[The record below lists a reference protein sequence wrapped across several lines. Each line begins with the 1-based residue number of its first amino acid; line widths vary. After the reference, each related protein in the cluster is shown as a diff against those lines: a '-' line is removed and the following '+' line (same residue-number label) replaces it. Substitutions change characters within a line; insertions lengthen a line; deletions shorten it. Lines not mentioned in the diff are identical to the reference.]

1 MKSLFRNQVK
11 YFFPFRPSTRLL
23 LVIIDLFIITFT
35 LFLID
40 YSSTDLFSFDSINL
54 LRLNIAIILGLIIY
68 ILTGQYKAL
77 SSYVSSKSFYL
88 IIYRNCLLI
97 IIILFL
103 GFVFN
108 YKFLSKYESAQFFF
122 LINSL
127 SVGIRVILR
136 DLLLG
141 LRFGNNS
148 TQIKVA
154 IYGAGEAGAQLCAS
168 LKTNR
173 KYKIV
178 NFFDD
183 NKKLWNR
190 ELMGI
195 PIYAPSEINK
205 SNNKI
210 DQLLISIPSLTRNRR
225 KEILE
230 SLEGR
235 GITIL
240 QIPTLEDISSG
251 KARIDSL
258 RPIEIEDLLGRDPSK
273 PIKELL
279 EGSISGRVICVTGA
293 GGTIGAELCRQIL
306 NYAPE
311 KLILVEQNE
320 PSLYLIQQ
328 ELCEKS
334 SNPVNIKYVLGDASN
349 FMFIKKLFLD
359 ECVSDL
365 YHAAAYKHVPM
376 AELNPLSTIS
386 NNIGSTI
393 AICNAAIEANIER
406 VILISTDKAVRP
418 TNLMGATKRLSELI
432 FQAHAEEF
440 KLKKL
445 KNKDKKIKFSMVRFG
460 NVLGSS
466 GSVVPLF
473 KKQISRG
480 GPVTLTHQEIIRYFM
495 TISEAVELVLQ
506 ASELA
511 KGGEVFLLD
520 MGKPIKILDLAKK
533 MIILSGLEI
542 KNINNPEGDIEIKFT
557 GLRPG
562 EKLYEELLID
572 GKAKA
577 TKHNLIFKAEEEFI
591 PSENLWP
598 VLNNLQNEIKEQ
610 NIEKALDILKKLVP
624 EWQRNI

>member
-1 MKSLFRNQVK
+1 MFSKHDK
-11 YFFPFRPSTRLL
+11 YFFPHRPFLRIV
-23 LVIIDLFIITFT
+23 LVIIDLLIISFS
-35 LFLID
+35 LFLVN
-40 YSSTDLFSFDSINL
+40 YSRTNLFSLDSKNL
-54 LRLNIAIILGLIIY
+54 LELVILISLGLVIY
-68 ILTGQYKAL
+68 IITGQYKAL
-77 SSYVSSKSFYL
+77 SSYVSSKSFYQ
-88 IIYRNCLLI
+88 IIYRNTFLI
-97 IIILFL
+97 LIILFI
-103 GFVFN
+103 GFSFN
-108 YKFLSKYESAQFFF
+108 LKFLSRYDSVQLFFV
-122 LINSL
+122 INSL

-141 LRFGNNS
+141 LRIGNNS
-148 TQIKVA
+148 SQNKVA

-173 KYKIV
+173 KYKII

-183 NKKLWNR
+183 DKNLWNR

-195 PIYAPSEINK
+195 PIYSPSEINK
-205 SNNKI
+205 ANRKY
-210 DQLLISIPSLTRNRR
+210 DQLLISIPSLTSNRR

-230 SLEGR
+230 SLEGK

-258 RPIEIEDLLGRDPSK
+258 RSIEIEDLLGRDPSK

-279 EGSISGRVICVTGA
+279 QGSISGRVICVTGA
-293 GGTIGAELCRQIL
+293 GGSIGSELCRQIL
-306 NYAPE
+306 NYSPK
-311 KLILVEQNE
+311 KLILLEQNE

-328 ELCEKS
+328 ELCEKIKKD
-334 SNPVNIKYVLGDASN
+334 VIIKYVLGDASN
-349 FMFIKKLFLD
+349 FKFVKKLFLD
-359 ECVSDL
+359 ECVSDV

-376 AELNPLSTIS
+376 AELNPLSTIN
-386 NNIGSTI
+386 NNIGSSI
-393 AICNAAIEANIER
+393 SICNAAIEANIER

-418 TNLMGATKRLSELI
+418 TNLMGASKRLSELI
-432 FQAHAEEF
+432 FQAHADDF
-440 KLKKL
+440 KLKNL
-445 KNKDKKIKFSMVRFG
+445 INEDKKVKFSMVRFG

-473 KKQISRG
+473 KKQIARG
-480 GPVTLTHQEIIRYFM
+480 GPLTLTHPEIIRYFM
-495 TISEAVELVLQ
+495 TIFEAVELVLQ

-511 KGGEVFLLD
+511 QGGEVFLLD

-542 KNINNPEGDIEIKFT
+542 KNSNNPEGDIEIKFT

-562 EKLYEELLID
+562 EKLFEELLID

-591 PSENLWP
+591 SSENLWP
-598 VLNNLQNEIKEQ
+598 ALNNLKKEIEEQ
-610 NIEKALDILKKLVP
+610 NLEKALIILNKLVP